1 MMNDRL
7 RQVLVVVVTIT
18 LIVMN
23 SLSNLRMFGA
33 QTNGDVSNKYN
44 TLITPAGYAFSIW
57 GLIFLG
63 LLGFAVYQALP
74 SQEHNPRFRTAGPWY
89 IINALANAAWSP
101 IFNQEW
107 IGGALAVIL
116 IMFVSLFMVMESL
129 RINPRTDMAM
139 MRPVKAAETWLARV
153 PFSIYFG
160 WLTVAT
166 ILNITLWFRAN
177 NFDLSGVSEPVWAIG
192 VLILGLIVGA
202 VLYNRYRSAAFIL
215 IFTWAYAAIAVKQA
229 ATPTVQLFA
238 GAGAIIAVL
247 LAIYGFIAPK
257 RRQVTI

>member
-7 RQVLVVVVTIT
+7 RQVLVVVVTVT

-23 SLSNLRMFGA
+23 GLSNIRVFGP
-33 QTNGDVSNKYN
+33 QTNGDVSGKYN
-44 TLITPAGYAFSIW
+44 TLITPAAYAFSIW
-57 GLIFLG
+57 GVIFLG
-63 LLGFAVYQALP
+63 LMAFAVYQALP
-74 SQEHNPRFRTAGPWY
+74 SQRHNPRFRAAGPWY
-89 IINALANAAWSP
+89 IINALGNAAWSP

-107 IGGALAVIL
+107 IGGALVIIL
-116 IMFVSLFMVMESL
+116 IMFISLFMVMEAL

-139 MRPVKAAETWLARV
+139 MRPVKTAETWLARV

-166 ILNITLWFRAN
+166 ILNITLWFRAH
-177 NFDLSGVSEPVWAIG
+177 NFDLSGISEPVWAVG
-192 VLILGLIVGA
+192 VLVLGLIVGA

-215 IFTWAYAAIAVKQA
+215 VFTWAYAAIAVQQA

-247 LAIYGFIAPK
+247 LAIYGLIAPK
-257 RRQVTI
+257 RRQVTF

>member
-7 RQVLVVVVTIT
+7 RQVLVVVVTVT

-23 SLSNLRMFGA
+23 GLSNIRVFGP
-33 QTNGDVSNKYN
+33 QTNGDVSGKYN
-44 TLITPAGYAFSIW
+44 TLITPAAYAFGIW
-57 GLIFLG
+57 GVIFLG
-63 LLGFAVYQALP
+63 LMAFAVYQALP
-74 SQEHNPRFRTAGPWY
+74 SQRHNPRFRAAGPWY
-89 IINALANAAWSP
+89 IINALGNAAWSP

-107 IGGALAVIL
+107 IGGALVIIL
-116 IMFVSLFMVMESL
+116 IMFISLFMVMEAL

-139 MRPVKAAETWLARV
+139 MRPVKTAETWLARV

-166 ILNITLWFRAN
+166 ILNITLWFRAH
-177 NFDLSGVSEPVWAIG
+177 NFDLSGISEPVWAVG
-192 VLILGLIVGA
+192 VLVLGLIIGA

-215 IFTWAYAAIAVKQA
+215 VFTWAYAAIAVQQA

-247 LAIYGFIAPK
+247 LAIYGLIAPK
-257 RRQVTI
+257 RRQVTF